1 MSLLDRLFSW
11 RKPNTPRD
19 VPSSSLQPPHKPER
33 KSMPLLLAI
42 ESSPRGDYSV
52 SRNLTTQFV
61 ETWKGAHSG
70 GTVTERD
77 LMKTDLPFI
86 DLPWIAG
93 AYTPEE
99 QHSPEMKKALAISNE
114 LIGELKSA
122 DHIVLGTSMY
132 NFSIPANLKAYID
145 HIVRINVTFTS
156 SYEGLLKNKKL
167 TVILASGGDYT
178 PGAQAENY
186 NVATSY
192 LKQIF
197 GFIGISDVTVLL
209 AGGTAAVD
217 MQKKTLPE
225 LLEQY
230 KPAVA
235 EVARS

>member
-1 MSLLDRLFSW
+1 
-11 RKPNTPRD
+11 
-19 VPSSSLQPPHKPER
+19 
-33 KSMPLLLAI
+33 MPLLLAI

-52 SRNLTTQFV
+52 SRNLTTHFV
-61 ETWKGAHSG
+61 ETWKAAHAG
-70 GTVTERD
+70 GTATERD
-77 LMKTDLPFI
+77 LTKTDLPFV

-99 QHSPEMKKALAISNE
+99 QHSPEMKKALAVSNE
-114 LIGELKSA
+114 LIRELQTV

-132 NFSIPANLKAYID
+132 NFSIPAILKAYID
-145 HIVRINVTFTS
+145 HIVRVNVTFTP
-156 SYEGLLKNKKL
+156 SYQGLLKGKKL
-167 TVILASGGDYT
+167 TVILASGGVYT

-197 GFIGISDVTVLL
+197 GFVGITDVTVLL
-209 AGGTAAVD
+209 VGGTSAVD
-217 MQKKTLPE
+217 MQKTTLPA

-235 EVARS
+235 EAARS